1 MPAKGF
7 RLEKD
12 FTTYWLGEL
21 GKRGFWKKKWSDA
34 SRDIK
39 PYDADIR
46 TNIADYHCEIKIIE
60 NDTFGF
66 NQLRPNQIRAL
77 EHISS
82 LGGNAVVVIYSIEKN
97 NYVVIDFLE
106 LKKKYK

>member
-1 MPAKGF
+1 MPKKGF

-21 GKRGFWKKKWSDA
+21 GKLGFWKKKWSDSSVDA
-34 SRDIK
+34 K
-39 PYDADIR
+39 PYDCDIR
-46 TNIADYHCEIKIIE
+46 TNFASYHCEIKVIE
-60 NDTFGF
+60 NDAFGF

-82 LGGNAVVVIYSIEKN
+82 L
-97 NYVVIDFLE
+97 
-106 LKKKYK
+106 